1 MLVPWRT
8 LNGRHPSTAQ
18 CARGTERKRQRLAEE
33 EFRENT
39 EKAFEAYGAP
49 LENVTVFKYM
59 GLVITAGGD
68 DWPAVVGN
76 LQKER
81 ESWGSLS
88 RILILEGVDPVIL
101 GYFFKSHSLASLSHS
116 ICRFIIIATHVG
128 ASLRYPIGITLHHIF
143 PPGVNTVNISCVLY
157 STNTFNNYCPYPLQ

>member
-18 CARGTERKRQRLAEE
+18 CARGTEWKRQRLAEE

-59 GLVITAGGD
+59 GLVITAGDD

-101 GYFFKSHSLASLSHS
+101 GYFFKAVTHTVLLFGMETWLLTPRMEQALSSFQH
-116 ICRFIIIATHVG
+116 RVAWQLTG
-128 ASLRYPIGITLHHIF
+128 R
-143 PPGVNTVNISCVLY
+143 
-157 STNTFNNYCPYPLQ
+157 